1 VSRGP
6 HPIGVVF
13 NRLCADY
20 ARRPRLGTWGSRH

>member
-1 VSRGP
+1 
-6 HPIGVVF
+6 VVF